1 MDIASALSN
10 NAATFVTS
18 SFLTMSPKKAPHVDQ
33 WAISKIPKTIA
44 PGISK
49 YKLRLSEYASHP
61 IKHITIAMV
70 ISIVIITFLRENL
83 SAKTP
88 PIGPVTVPIIATV
101 NKIVERADALPVV
114 S

>member
-1 MDIASALSN
+1 M
-10 NAATFVTS
+10 
-18 SFLTMSPKKAPHVDQ
+18 
-33 WAISKIPKTIA
+33 PKTIA
-44 PGISK
+44 AGISK
-49 YKLRLSEYASHP
+49 YKLKFSVYASHP
-61 IKHITIAMV
+61 TKHITIAMV
-70 ISIVIITFLRENL
+70 MSIVMITFLRENL